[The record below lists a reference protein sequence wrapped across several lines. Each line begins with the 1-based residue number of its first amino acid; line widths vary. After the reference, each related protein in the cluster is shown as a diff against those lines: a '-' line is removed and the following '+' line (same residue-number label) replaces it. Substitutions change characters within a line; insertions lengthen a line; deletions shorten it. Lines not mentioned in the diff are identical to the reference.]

1 MVKFLRHNHPMK
13 FGNLIDMLSHIS
25 PIELDDSDF
34 LLKVNLKLLNLLQKI
49 TISDLFCKISTDGI
63 ILRLHLCRISGRLY
77 GFCLRK
83 LSYCIFYYPLV
94 NTYMFILWV

>member
-1 MVKFLRHNHPMK
+1 MK

-34 LLKVNLKLLNLLQKI
+34 LLKVFLFYFLI
-49 TISDLFCKISTDGI
+49 FFRTILDLFCKISIDGI
-63 ILRLHLCRISGRLY
+63 ILWLHLCRISGRLY

-83 LSYCIFYYPLV
+83 LSYC
-94 NTYMFILWV
+94 MFH